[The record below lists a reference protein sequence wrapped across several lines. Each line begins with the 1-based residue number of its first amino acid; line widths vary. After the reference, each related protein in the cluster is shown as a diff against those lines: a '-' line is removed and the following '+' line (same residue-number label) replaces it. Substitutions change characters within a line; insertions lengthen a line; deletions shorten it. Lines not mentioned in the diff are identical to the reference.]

1 MAGSPTPRR
10 RPDNRRPGRPG
21 RRTDGRRLRAAG
33 RGVARVVRR
42 VSGRVR
48 RAAGHAFAASVTTYG
63 SPTEGQLLTAVTRRA
78 TTVRRT
84 PRFAGRSGP
93 GAPVLVV
100 AAVMMLIVTMLGVE
114 WVTGVS
120 MLPDRLTA
128 GLRPPPRDH
137 PVLAASPPT
146 SISIPTISVDAPVH
160 PVGIAAD
167 GTIGVPDSAR
177 AQEGGWYDQGPTPGQ
192 DGPAVIVGHVDTSTG
207 PAVFHRLKELDEGDR
222 VQVSR
227 EDGAVAVFEVESVD
241 RFDKDRFPADQV
253 FGDFSRPHLR
263 LVTCGGRWVG
273 GATGYADNVVVFAS
287 LVDAHR

>member
-1 MAGSPTPRR
+1 M
-10 RPDNRRPGRPG
+10 
-21 RRTDGRRLRAAG
+21 
-33 RGVARVVRR
+33 
-42 VSGRVR
+42 
-48 RAAGHAFAASVTTYG
+48 
-63 SPTEGQLLTAVTRRA
+63 
-78 TTVRRT
+78 
-84 PRFAGRSGP
+84 
-93 GAPVLVV
+93 LVV
-100 AAVMMLIVTMLGVE
+100 ATVMVLIVTMLGVE

-137 PVLAASPPT
+137 PVLPASPPT

-207 PAVFHRLKELDEGDR
+207 PAVFHKLKELDEGDR